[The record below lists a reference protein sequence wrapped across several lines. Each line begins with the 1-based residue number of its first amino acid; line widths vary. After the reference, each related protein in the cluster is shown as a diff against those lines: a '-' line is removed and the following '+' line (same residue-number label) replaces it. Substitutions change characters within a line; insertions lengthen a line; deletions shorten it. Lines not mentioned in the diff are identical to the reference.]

1 MRALRGFGTLVV
13 ASVCF
18 GSSAIFIRFATDASA
33 FALAF
38 YRLSIAAV
46 GMTLYAALAR
56 EPRKLRRDELLLASL
71 SGVVLSLHF
80 ATFIF
85 AVQKT
90 TVANATF
97 LVNTGPIM
105 LTIMSPVLIKERTGA
120 REVVAVA
127 LATLGVIVL
136 AQAGDGLWGFNLG
149 DLSALL
155 AAFFLALY
163 SMAGRR
169 LRSGGMSTVS
179 YASSVYSVAAVVG
192 LGISLTLGTETFR
205 TYNAQN
211 LAAILGLAVVPTMFG
226 HTLYNYALGSVKTV
240 TANIFP
246 LMEPIIASL
255 LAVVFFAEIPALI
268 QVAGYSLILAG
279 VIVVATSFK

>member
-1 MRALRGFGTLVV
+1 
-13 ASVCF
+13 
-18 GSSAIFIRFATDASA
+18 
-33 FALAF
+33 
-38 YRLSIAAV
+38 
-46 GMTLYAALAR
+46 MTLYAELAR
-56 EPRKLRRDELLLASL
+56 ELRKLRRDELLLASL

-85 AVQKT
+85 AVQET

-105 LTIMSPVLIKERTGA
+105 LAVMSPVLIGERTGG

-136 AQAGDGLWGFNLG
+136 AQAGEGLRGFNLG

-163 SMAGRR
+163 SIAGRR
-169 LRSGGMSTVS
+169 LRSGGMSTTMYV
-179 YASSVYSVAAVVG
+179 SSVYSVAAVVA
-192 LGISLTLGTETFR
+192 LGISLTFQAEIFR
-205 TYNAQN
+205 PYDVQN
-211 LAAILGLAVVPTMFG
+211 LAAIFGLAVVPTMFG
-226 HTLYNYALGSVKTV
+226 HTLYNHALGSVKTV

-255 LAVVFFAEIPALI
+255 LAVVFFAEIPEPI
-268 QVAGYSLILAG
+268 QVTGYSLILAG